1 MRRARRSGAGDG
13 WERRAERLI
22 VAWILG
28 IALILACSKGSGD
41 DITGKPEDEVDTVA
55 PVAINDLRVLM
66 AGEYELELAWT
77 APSDSGSG
85 CEQYDVRMADSLITE
100 SNFGVAAPIAGVDHP
115 RTAGSTESKY
125 LGALETGKTYFFA
138 IKTRDEESNW
148 SSLSNCLEAE
158 TKLDSVVSFVDP
170 VLEQL
175 VRQALNQPTGDLRR
189 TYLRGVQALNADA
202 AGVEDLSGLEYC
214 VNLRQV
220 NMPQNQIDDISPLA
234 ELSLLRIV
242 NLIGNQ
248 LTSVATLAGSNSLE
262 HLLINHNPVSSATPL
277 GTCSKLTILRADD
290 TEMRDFSAIASLPD
304 LIVLNLAQN
313 ELTDLE
319 FVRQLDQLEELR
331 AQQNQISDLSPL
343 VNLDELQMLTLGS
356 NQVGDLTPLL
366 GLGSLQFV
374 DLSSNQI
381 TDLMPLVQNPG
392 IGAGDY
398 INVSQ
403 NPLSDDARQHQI
415 PALVQRGVSISY

>member
-1 MRRARRSGAGDG
+1 MRQAWRNGSEHGWQRSA
-13 WERRAERLI
+13 
-22 VAWILG
+22 AWLVVVLMSG
-28 IALILACSKGSGD
+28 VALILACSKGSGD
-41 DITGKPEDEVDTVA
+41 DITGESEDEVDAVA
-55 PVAINDLRVLM
+55 PEAINDLRVLM

-85 CEQYDVRMADSLITE
+85 CKQYDLRMADSLIYE
-100 SNFGVAAPIAGVDHP
+100 ENFATATPVTGVEHP
-115 RTAGSTESKY
+115 QAAGSSESKH

-138 IKTRDEESNW
+138 IRTRDEDSNW
-148 SSLSNCLEAE
+148 SALSNCLEAE

-175 VRQALNQPTGDLRR
+175 VRQALSQPTGDLRR

-202 AGVEDLSGLEYC
+202 AGIEDLSGLEYC
-214 VNLRQV
+214 VNLRQI
-220 NMPQNQIDDISPLA
+220 NLPQNQIDDISPLA
-234 ELSLLRIV
+234 DLSLLRIV

-248 LTSVATLAGSNSLE
+248 LTSLAPLAGSNSLE
-262 HLLINHNPVSSATPL
+262 HLLINHNPVTSATPL

-290 TEMRDFSAIASLPD
+290 TEIRDFSAIASLPD
-304 LIVLNLAQN
+304 LVALNVAQN

-319 FVRQLDQLEELR
+319 FVRQLGQLEELR
-331 AQQNQISDLSPL
+331 AQQNQINALSPL
-343 VNLDELQMLTLGS
+343 VNLGALQFLMLGS
-356 NQVGDLTPLL
+356 NQISDLTPLV

-398 INVSQ
+398 INVSS

-415 PALVQRGVSISY
+415 PALVQRGVNISY

>member
-1 MRRARRSGAGDG
+1 MLRAWRSGDEHG
-13 WERRAERLI
+13 WESAVTVI
-22 VAWILG
+22 VAVLAVAG
-28 IALILACSKGSGD
+28 TLLLACSKGSGD

-55 PVAINDLRVLM
+55 PEAINDLRVQM
-66 AGEYELELAWT
+66 VGEYELELAWT
-77 APSDSGSG
+77 APADSGNG
-85 CEQYDVRMADSLITE
+85 CEQYDLRMADSLITE
-100 SNFGVAAPIAGVDHP
+100 SNFAVAAPIAEVDHP

-138 IKTRDEESNW
+138 IKTRDEDSNW
-148 SSLSNCLEAE
+148 SALSNCLEAE
-158 TKLDSVVSFVDP
+158 TRLDSVVSFVDP

-175 VRQALNQPTGDLRR
+175 VRQALSQPTGDLRR

-202 AGVEDLSGLEYC
+202 LGIEDLSGLEYC

-248 LTSVATLAGSNSLE
+248 LTSVAALAGSNSLE
-262 HLLINHNPVSSATPL
+262 HLLINHNPVTSATPL

-290 TEMRDFSAIASLPD
+290 TEIRDFAPIASLPD
-304 LIVLNLAQN
+304 LTTLNVTQN
-313 ELTDLE
+313 ELSDLE
-319 FVRQLDQLEELR
+319 FVRQLDQLTELR

-356 NQVGDLTPLL
+356 NQISDLTPLL
-366 GLGSLQFV
+366 GLQSLQFV

-392 IGAGDY
+392 IGTGDY
-398 INVSQ
+398 LNVSQ
-403 NPLSDDARQHQI
+403 NPLSDDARQYQI
-415 PALVQRGVSISY
+415 PALVQRGVSISH